1 MSGSKIAEEWV
12 ACDEVPM
19 LLQLGAIAPL
29 SA

>member
-1 MSGSKIAEEWV
+1 MNGSKIAEEWV
-12 ACDEVPM
+12 ARDEVAM